1 MNFFENAIIFDKYQI
16 IEKINEDRVFTN
28 YLGKNLDSGS
38 KVFIKI
44 LSPDK
49 YTRYEVDKICYSN
62 ELPVIKSFDHKNIM
76 HVYEAG
82 SYSNTIC
89 VVSEYVGSTS
99 LKDYLDGKGALD
111 ISVSLKL
118 IEQLAFALRY
128 AHSKNILHRN
138 LKTANIG
145 IFEDNGELVLK
156 VYDFGLSYV
165 IDYGSTTAE
174 LVDENFGF
182 MAPEATGL
190 MERKVDVRSDL
201 YSLGI
206 ILYRFVTGNFPFHA
220 DSIDSMVYQ
229 HVAVIPK
236 DPTEYNPA
244 IPEFVS
250 QLIIKLLSKD
260 PDKRYQTTN
269 ELINDIDMFLASNSA
284 DTHMR
289 DEDLIQTMD
298 QRSKLLSRK
307 NELAQLRNYY
317 TKALDGP
324 GKFCLINGSLGCGK
338 SDLISNLCNEFDN
351 SNITYFRAH
360 FSYQS
365 MMTPYYAFHEILD
378 NFADRFEK
386 YDRKLQ
392 LTERSRLARSLMGL
406 SDLIFRICPDMKK
419 VLPESLALPT
429 LEGFREQQRSV
440 MLLANFFLGLHVQ
453 GKPFAIILDDIH
465 YADAA
470 SLALLSEMAEHIKDS
485 KIFIICSYRTEDV
498 ATGSYLSNMITRL
511 KNENYYCGI
520 TLQPFDEVRM
530 CEYLSDLLILNKDD
544 CGVLASYVAEKTGG
558 NPYFTVN
565 VIRTMLEDGVISVGS
580 GKLEQDWSRLRE
592 IIQDTEVTNIIQRRL
607 SKFSPETLSLLEAAS
622 VIGDSFSLDLLGLVT
637 NHTPEE
643 ITPLIS
649 EAINLQ
655 FLDYNSTES
664 FMEFSHLDIH
674 EFFLSKVSDSYKRE
688 LHLRIAQGLERLSK
702 DISRDIYSIVYH
714 FDAAGSD
721 EDVRRYIM
729 EAAAMARSSFANSE
743 ALTYYNRAVTLVGE
757 VGCEDWC
764 IAKSALVEL
773 NLALGNFDAAIET
786 ANSLL
791 PHTPDNVDKARIL
804 QKIGLA
810 YFRMS
815 EYSKCEEMLYK
826 ALAFL
831 KVTIP
836 TKRGVINRK
845 TKTMSLRLYI
855 MLRGS
860 KDISYGK
867 NKPGDDTRIPR
878 TISAIFETL
887 CLIYAYSDMP
897 LYIYLTLRMF
907 LYNYEHFGPSHEL
920 ATSFSAMSIM
930 MALASKNNISE
941 QLQLLAAKIHSSLQD
956 PFGLAKSNFY
966 AGLCLMWHSD
976 NDRAIK
982 SLQEARDEFES
993 IGDASELNT
1002 TQCYLAQ
1009 VNVMIGNYAEAEALA
1024 EKCIIQSEKLND
1036 RFTLA
1041 MSFANLINCYT
1052 EMGNYVNAEEVAKRA
1067 RVIVDELNH
1076 PYIYVVYAN
1085 AYGRLLLEINKFTE
1099 AISILSNAKKILDSG
1114 KMSYEY
1120 DSSICAYLALARIHV
1135 LSKER
1140 SSLTFS
1146 DLQSV
1151 ESDIAAICDRALA
1164 HAKASPAMKIIACRA
1179 SALFGI
1185 ISERYKRT
1193 EASYKMGAELIV
1205 HSKYYY
1211 ENAQLDYEFGQYL
1224 MSKHRSNE
1232 ARFYIFEAYMTYSNI
1247 SSTYH
1252 MKACEQII
1260 AEKYQEAFSNNALL
1274 LDVTARRNRMNVDR
1288 RVNTLLKLG
1297 DRLTSTLELEELQ
1310 RKILQDAVELVGAE
1324 RGILF
1329 LYPETG
1335 ERKLYV
1341 ASVYNLGSFDC
1352 NTYDWMLEEV
1362 ERNRRPIVIND
1373 VQSDEYRKHYSVI
1386 ARYGIKSVMA
1396 MPMFVR
1402 GALFGVI
1409 YLDSRLAR
1417 RIFTEDYLEA
1427 MSFIANQAG
1436 APIENARLYHRAI
1449 TDGLTGIYGRS
1460 YLDNLIIDRTS
1471 ASSGPLSAIMI
1482 DVDNFKHCNDT
1493 YGHPFGDKVLKQIAG
1508 IMKRTAGENSV
1519 SCRYGGEEFVVLLDS
1534 SDPVYALD
1542 IADKIRQTVENSTL
1556 AYNAGSEVTLLSVTI
1571 SLGVS
1576 IWDPNTMERIDLIEH
1591 ADKAL
1596 YYAKQH
1602 GKNRAVL
1609 WSEGM

>member
-28 YLGKNLDSGS
+28 YLGKDLDSGS

-49 YTRYEVDKICYSN
+49 YTRYEVDKICYNN
-62 ELPVIKSFDHKNIM
+62 ELPIIKSFDHKNIM

-99 LKDYLDGKGALD
+99 LHDYLDGKGALD
-111 ISVSLKL
+111 ISTSLKL
-118 IEQLAFALRY
+118 IEQIAFALRY

-145 IFEDNGELVLK
+145 IYECNGELTLK
-156 VYDFGLSYV
+156 VYDFGLSYI
-165 IDYGSTTAE
+165 IDYGGTTAE

-220 DSIDSMVYQ
+220 DTIDSMVYQ
-229 HVAVIPK
+229 HVAVVPK
-236 DPTEYNPA
+236 DPAEYNPA

-250 QLIIKLLSKD
+250 QLITKLLSKD
-260 PDKRYQTTN
+260 PDQRYQTAN
-269 ELINDIDMFLASNSA
+269 EFINDIDMFLSSNSV
-284 DTHMR
+284 DSHMR
-289 DEDLIQTMD
+289 DEDIIQTMD

-324 GKFCLINGSLGCGK
+324 GRFCLVSGALGCGK
-338 SDLISNLCNEFDN
+338 SDLISNLCSEFD
-351 SNITYFRAH
+351 SSKIPYFRAH

-378 NFADRFEK
+378 AFAARFEK

-406 SDLIFRICPDMKK
+406 SDLVFRICPDMKK

-440 MLLANFFLGLHVQ
+440 MLLANFFLGMHAQ
-453 GKPFAIILDDIH
+453 GKPFVIILDDIH

-470 SLALLSEMAEHIKDS
+470 SLALLSEMADHVKEYKV
-485 KIFIICSYRTEDV
+485 FIICSCRTNDV
-498 ATGSYLSNMITRL
+498 KNDSYLSNLLTRL
-511 KNENYYCGI
+511 KNEDNYCGI
-520 TLQPFDEVRM
+520 NLLPFDESRM

-544 CGVLASYVAEKTGG
+544 CSMLASYITEKTGG

-565 VIRTMLEDGVISVGS
+565 VVRTMLEDGVISVNS
-580 GKLEQDWSRLRE
+580 GTLEQDWGRLRT
-592 IIQDTEVTNIIQRRL
+592 IIQDTEIIKIIQRRL
-607 SKFSPETLSLLEAAS
+607 GKMSEDALVLLEAAS
-622 VIGDSFSLDLLGLVT
+622 VIGDSFSLELLSQVT
-637 NHTPEE
+637 GFNREQMN
-643 ITPLIS
+643 PLIN
-649 EAINLQ
+649 EAISLQ
-655 FLDYNSTES
+655 FIEYSSTEAY
-664 FMEFSHLDIH
+664 MDFSHLDIH
-674 EFFLSKVSDSYKRE
+674 EFFLNKISPSQMRE
-688 LHLRIAQGLERLSK
+688 LHLKIAHGIELLSK
-702 DISRDIYSIVYH
+702 DLSRDIYTIVYH
-714 FDAAGSD
+714 YDAAGSD
-721 EDVRRYIM
+721 SDVRKYIM
-729 EAAAMARSSFANSE
+729 EAAAMAQASFANSE
-743 ALTYYNRAVTLVGE
+743 ALSYYTRALSLIG
-757 VGCEDWC
+757 GAGSEDWC
-764 IAKSALVEL
+764 IAKNSMVEL
-773 NLALGNFDAAIET
+773 NLALGNFDAAIEA
-786 ANSLL
+786 ANQLL
-791 PHTPDNVDKARIL
+791 PHTPDDVDKARIL

-810 YFRMS
+810 YYRMS
-815 EYSKCEEMLYK
+815 EYSKCEEMLYR
-826 ALAFL
+826 ALSFL
-831 KVTIP
+831 KVSIP
-836 TKRGVINRK
+836 TRPSVIRFN
-845 TKTMSLRLYI
+845 TKIMGHRLF
-855 MLRGS
+855 MLLKGS
-860 KDISYGK
+860 RDISYGK
-867 NKPGDDTRIPR
+867 NNPLPDTRIQR
-878 TISAIFETL
+878 TVSAIFETL
-887 CLIYAYSDMP
+887 CLIYAYKDMP

-907 LYNYEHFGPSHEL
+907 FYNYEHFGPSHEL
-920 ATSFSAMSIM
+920 ATSFSAVSIM
-930 MALASKNNISE
+930 LALVPKAALSEQMQLLASK
-941 QLQLLAAKIHSSLQD
+941 IHASLQD

-966 AGLCLMWHSD
+966 AGLCYMWHSET
-976 NDRAIK
+976 DRAIK
-982 SLQEARDEFES
+982 YFQEARDEFIS
-993 IGDASELNT
+993 IGDASELNNT
-1002 TQCYLAQ
+1002 LCHLAQ
-1009 VNVMIGNYAEAEALA
+1009 VNVMAGNYDVAESLA
-1024 EKCIIQSEKLND
+1024 EQCIERSEKLND
-1036 RFTLA
+1036 KFTLA
-1041 MSFANLINCYT
+1041 LSYSNLINCYS

-1067 RVIVDELNH
+1067 RIVVDDLNH
-1076 PYIYVVYAN
+1076 PYTYVVYYN
-1085 AYGRLLLEINKFTE
+1085 AYGRLLLEVNKYSE
-1099 AISILSNAKKILDSG
+1099 AIGVLTNAKKILDTKKLSPE
-1114 KMSYEY
+1114 YE
-1120 DSSICAYLALARIHV
+1120 SSICAYLALARIH
-1135 LSKER
+1135 LLAKER

-1146 DLQSV
+1146 DLQSL
-1151 ESDIAAICDRALA
+1151 EYDIAALCDRAVA
-1164 HAKASPAMKIIACRA
+1164 QAKTSPAMKIIACRA
-1179 SALFGI
+1179 SAMFGI
-1185 ISERYKRT
+1185 ISERLKRT
-1193 EASYKMGAELIV
+1193 ESAYKIGSDMIPA
-1205 HSKYYY
+1205 SKYYY
-1211 ENAQLDYEFGQYL
+1211 ENAQLDYEYGQYL
-1224 MSKHRSNE
+1224 LSKHRTNE

-1247 SSTYH
+1247 SSQYH
-1252 MKACEQII
+1252 MKSCEQII
-1260 AEKYQEAFSNNALL
+1260 AEKYQEAFANNALL
-1274 LDVTARRNRMNVDR
+1274 IDVTARRNRMNVDR

-1329 LYPETG
+1329 LYPESG

-1402 GALFGVI
+1402 GSLFGVI

-1460 YLDNLIIDRTS
+1460 YLDNLIIDRTN

-1508 IMKRTAGENSV
+1508 ILKRIAGENGV
-1519 SCRYGGEEFVVLLDS
+1519 PCRYGGEEFVVLLDS
-1534 SDPVYALD
+1534 NDSVYALD
-1542 IADKIRQTVENSTL
+1542 IADKVRQTVENSTL
-1556 AYNAGSEVTLLSVTI
+1556 AYNAGADVTLLSVTI

-1576 IWDPNTMERIDLIEH
+1576 IWDPATMERIDLIEH

-1596 YYAKQH
+1596 YFAKQH

-1609 WSEGM
+1609 WKEGM